1 MHMHSNMQYQV
12 YSTDIVSSG
21 VQDYVISSSGITRTR
36 HPDMLGRYSI
46 IALDR
51 NRRIYKQDDAKFY
64 LMYMDNAWLVGDEA
78 GTILRRPMSSWNHT
92 VPDEGWS
99 YRVGNVWTFDHS
111 VKVDAIKS
119 KSGVHVSIHWK
130 MLTFIL
136 LRL

>member
-1 MHMHSNMQYQV
+1 MHMHNNIKYLV
-12 YSTDIVSSG
+12 YSTDIVSS
-21 VQDYVISSSGITRTR
+21 VEDYVISSTGLTKTR

-46 IALDR
+46 IAL
-51 NRRIYKQDDAKFY
+51 NKNQRIYKQDNSTFY
-64 LMYMDNAWLVGDEA
+64 LIYMDNAWLVGDEA
-78 GTILRRPMSSWNHT
+78 GTILRRPMSSWNQT

-130 MLTFIL
+130 MFTCIL